1 MISLSVVIITFNE
14 ERNILRCLQSV
25 EGIADEIIVLDSYSK
40 DRTKEICIQKQVKF
54 YEHAFTGFNE
64 QKNYALSLASN
75 PYVLSLDA
83 DEVLSPELQ
92 KSILAVKENWKS
104 DGYTM
109 NRLTNYCGTWIRHC
123 WYPDTKLRMW
133 DTRKGKWDS
142 NIIHEKVEMADG
154 SVVSH
159 LEGDLLHYS
168 YHTLDDHLR
177 QIYKFTEIAAVSAHN
192 NNKKSSFLKLIYKPI
207 AIFFKLYILKQGF
220 RDGYSG
226 YLIARISAFVVFMKY
241 ARLRQLNESQNH
253 DNA

>member
-25 EGIADEIIVLDSYSK
+25 EGIADEVIVLDSYSK
-40 DRTKEICIQKQVKF
+40 DRTKEICLQKQVKF
-54 YEHAFTGFNE
+54 YEHTFTGFNE
-64 QKNYALSLASN
+64 QKNYALSLASS

-83 DEVLSPELQ
+83 DEVLSPELK
-92 KSILAVKENWKS
+92 KSILTVKENWIS

-109 NRLTNYCGTWIRHC
+109 NRMTNYCGTWIRHC

-133 DTRKGKWDS
+133 DSRKGKWDS
-142 NIIHEKVEMADG
+142 HMIHEKVDMIDG
-154 SVVSH
+154 AVISH
-159 LEGDLLHYS
+159 LQGDLLHYS

-241 ARLRQLNESQNH
+241 ARLRQLNESQNR